1 MLTVDGLHRPFLGP
15 LSFHIDAGECLAL
28 TGPSGAGKSMLL
40 RALVDLDP
48 NQGRVRADGRERGAV
63 PAPEWRRLL
72 AYLPA
77 ESGWWLDLVGGHM
90 PDRDAALGLLAALGF
105 AAPEEVMSWPLSRLS
120 SGERQ
125 RLALA
130 RGLLGKARV
139 WLLDE
144 PTAALDGANCAL
156 VESLL
161 RERLNAGDAI
171 LLVSH
176 DPAQI
181 DRLARR
187 RLHLVGG
194 QLAEGS

>member
-1 MLTVDGLHRPFLGP
+1 
-15 LSFHIDAGECLAL
+15 
-28 TGPSGAGKSMLL
+28 MLL

-48 NQGRVRADGRERGAV
+48 NQGRVRADGREREAV

-77 ESGWWLDLVGGHM
+77 EAGWWLDLVGGHM

-105 AAPEEVMSWPLSRLS
+105 AAPEEVMSWPVSRLS

-130 RGLLGKARV
+130 RGLLFEARV

-161 RERLNAGDAI
+161 RDRLNAGDAI

-181 DRLARR
+181 ARLARR

-194 QLAEGS
+194 QLAGGS